1 MDARKVVYVENP
13 SQVKVQDVLPLLIQG
28 SANRKVAA
36 KRELNL
42 FNLKLW
48 IRCWVWANPI
58 AMNVKQMCEDVR
70 KGVYL
75 LINLVLPDNKSRN
88 KASFSFCWHWISG
101 IGCTFYTAI
110 TVYVLLFLWFTTKS
124 LCHRRENCN
133 LATRC

>member
-1 MDARKVVYVENP
+1 MCEDARKVVYVENP
-13 SQVKVQDVLPLLIQG
+13 SQVKVQDVLLLLIQG

-48 IRCWVWANPI
+48 IQCWVWPHPI

-75 LINLVLPDNKSRN
+75 LINLALPDNKSRK
-88 KASFSFCWHWISG
+88 KASSSFCCHWISG
-101 IGCTFYTAI
+101 IGYI
-110 TVYVLLFLWFTTKS
+110 LLH
-124 LCHRRENCN
+124 CHHCVG
-133 LATRC
+133 ATILMVHNKVFMP